1 MEVLWKTVTGILNLC
16 LEALIQFHDILHR
29 FLTDRGTGIAYLYAK
44 LTKQLMGMREEVL
57 CEVLLD
63 LHKAYDTL
71 DRGHL
76 LDILVVYGVVTW
88 ALCLLWWYWE

>member
-1 MEVLWKTVTGILNLC
+1 MEVLWKTVTVILNLC
-16 LEALIQFHDILHR
+16 LEAVIQFHNILHR

-44 LTKQLMGMREEVL
+44 LPKQLMDMREEVL
-57 CEVLLD
+57 CEILLD

-76 LDILVVYGVVTW
+76 LDILVAYGVVTW
-88 ALCLLWWYWE
+88 SLCLLRRYWE

>member
-16 LEALIQFHDILHR
+16 LEAVIQFHNILHR
-29 FLTDRGTGIAYLYAK
+29 FITDRGTGIAYLYAK
-44 LTKQLMGMREEVL
+44 LPKQLMGMREEVL

-71 DRGHL
+71 NCGHFL
-76 LDILVVYGVVTW
+76 EILVAYGVEPW
-88 ALCLLWWYWE
+88 AL